1 MRKTTLIFK
10 TKVAKNKDNKDK
22 LSDGEGMSNILY
34 FSGMGFQMI
43 AVIGVFAYAGHLIDE
58 YRGSV
63 KPIFTAV
70 FCIIG
75 VVISL
80 YSVIKSIIKK

>member
-1 MRKTTLIFK
+1 M
-10 TKVAKNKDNKDK
+10 TKEKDK
-22 LSDGEGMSNILY
+22 DSRGKRMSTVMH
-34 FSGMGFQMI
+34 FSGLGFQMI

-58 YRGSV
+58 SRESA

-70 FCIIG
+70 LSIVG
-75 VVISL
+75 VGISL